1 MANKFFDTLIILII
15 LVSGLGLAIDNPLN
29 DPAGKERKIVTYIDQ
44 ITSYA
49 FTIEAFIKIIV
60 FGLVANGRSSY
71 LRNIWNLLDFLIV
84 VFSILSMTPLPQSL
98 KYFKLLRI
106 ARPLRLISSNKNL

>member
-29 DPAGKERKIVTYIDQ
+29 DPAGKERKIVAYIDE
-44 ITSYA
+44 ITTYA

-60 FGLVANGRSSY
+60 FGLVANGRPSY
-71 LRNIWNLLDFLIV
+71 LRNVWNLLDFIIV
-84 VFSILSMTPLPQSL
+84 VCSLLTMAPLPQDL
-98 KYFKLLRI
+98 KYFKLFRI